1 MLYYW
6 LHITQTFT
14 VYLITVQTN
23 FQAHWHSGFGGWRGG
38 GGGMSVVRFVVVCL
52 GHVLFYLHCI
62 RTTYFFEVHLK
73 FTLLM

>member
-38 GGGMSVVRFVVVCL
+38 VGGEW
-52 GHVLFYLHCI
+52 VLFG
-62 RTTYFFEVHLK
+62 
-73 FTLLM
+73 LLLFV